1 MWGVEFSR
9 VNEGGNGLVELI
21 INRKGG
27 GVKIISVKS
36 WGGGIRLSYSQF
48 HENGLFIVAHFI
60 FYH

>member
-1 MWGVEFSR
+1 MGWGKRGSVWGVEFSR

-36 WGGGIRLSYSQF
+36 GGGEL
-48 HENGLFIVAHFI
+48 G
-60 FYH
+60 